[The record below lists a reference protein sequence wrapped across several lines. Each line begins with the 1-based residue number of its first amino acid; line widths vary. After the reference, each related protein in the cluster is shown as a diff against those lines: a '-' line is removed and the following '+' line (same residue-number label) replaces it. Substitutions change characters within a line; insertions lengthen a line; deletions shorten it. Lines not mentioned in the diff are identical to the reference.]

1 MLLLPFFA
9 QADPETAGLKIL
21 EASTELAQNTAD
33 SWNEVWTTVINPDNV
48 LWAMICQI
56 GIVIA
61 ALSIVYL
68 ALTQGVEIVQKQ
80 DWGGLPSMF
89 VPPLVIAIFLGGN
102 GGVLADVVSLTRNY
116 AYDQINSVLEIQ
128 LMDVGFQEAINKVA
142 ASNAARQ
149 QIENLYYECTQKTGF
164 ELQDCYREKYPIA
177 QQIVADAEEQA
188 GVLNALREFT
198 SNLSILSAGESVD
211 LVLDPGQFLRDRI
224 VPIIRTI
231 LWATQWSFVNLL
243 EAAVFLT
250 AVMSPIAFGASLIP
264 IQGRPVI
271 GWATGY
277 ISLFGVQLSYNI
289 LVGLIATIIVESGGE
304 LVSDLAFSLFIA
316 LFAPSLAIVLIG
328 GSGISL
334 YRAISS
340 NVGSLKSLASDV
352 ISGAVKL
359 SI

>member
-1 MLLLPFFA
+1 MLYFLA

-21 EASTELAQNTAD
+21 ESSTNLAKNTAN
-33 SWNEVWTTVINPDNV
+33 SWNEVWQTVINPDNV
-48 LWAMICQI
+48 LWGMICQI
-56 GIVIA
+56 GILIA
-61 ALSIVYL
+61 ALSILYL

-80 DWGGLPSMF
+80 DWGGLPSMIL
-89 VPPLVIAIFLGGN
+89 PPLIIAIFLAGN
-102 GGVLADVVSLTRNY
+102 GGVLADTVSLVRNY
-116 AYDQINSVLEIQ
+116 AYDQINTVLEIQ

-250 AVMSPIAFGASLIP
+250 ALMSPIAFGASLIP
-264 IQGRPVI
+264 IQGRPAI

-277 ISLFGVQLSYNI
+277 ISLFGVQLSYNV

-304 LVSDLAFSLFIA
+304 LISDLAFSLFIA
-316 LFAPSLAIVLIG
+316 LFAPTLALVLVG
-328 GSGISL
+328 GGGISL
-334 YRAISS
+334 YKAISA

-352 ISGAVKL
+352 MSGVIKV